1 MKEPSGTPAAWWSE
15 NGRERSGGG
24 IPKTPKKGRLDQI
37 NEYGR
42 STDHGC
48 WNRSELVFC
57 TREGEGRAEKTPTKE
72 GHSVSLLSSV
82 APYLSPE
89 KNWRPRRGA
98 VGLDI
103 LELKVDMYRD
113 VKKGW

>member
-1 MKEPSGTPAAWWSE
+1 MT
-15 NGRERSGGG
+15 ERSFVV
-24 IPKTPKKGRLDQI
+24 GRNWSLAQRR
-37 NEYGR
+37 GR
-42 STDHGC
+42 GALKRPRQKRVSQ
-48 WNRSELVFC
+48 
-57 TREGEGRAEKTPTKE
+57 
-72 GHSVSLLSSV
+72 SVSQSVLLSSV

-103 LELKVDMYRD
+103 LELRVDMYRD